1 MPKAFARIDH
11 TIPLLAIAVAFLLAL
26 VAISPTSARA
36 EASGGASFDPTAT
49 SKPSATS
56 VPGNVAKLSKD
67 RKTALAP
74 ENAPKAVVNAIAAA
88 NKIAGKPYLWGGG
101 HQSFKSPGYDCSGA
115 VSYALHGAGILKS
128 PLASGGFM
136 QWGTAGR
143 GDWITVYTN
152 PGHMYAIIAGLR
164 FDTSGPGPKGPNW
177 RPMKRSSAGFKIR
190 HVAGL

>member
-1 MPKAFARIDH
+1 MPKASARIDL

-67 RKTALAP
+67 GKTALAP

-136 QWGTAGR
+136 QWGAAGR